1 MSRHVLQ
8 KLMQKLVLIDG
19 NSLFHRAFHALP
31 PLTSPSGELVNA
43 VYGFA
48 SIVMNI
54 LRKMNPEYMAVAF
67 DSSKKCFR
75 HDSFPEYKA
84 TRKKT
89 PQELYDQIPKI
100 KAFVT
105 ALGVP
110 IYEAPGYE
118 ADDILGTLAKKGVEK
133 NDVEVIVV
141 SGDLDTFQLVNKVTT
156 VATPGFQA
164 FEFYTPEKV
173 QERLH
178 VTPTQVI
185 DFKGLKGDASD
196 NIPGVRGIGTK
207 TAESLLETY
216 GSLENIYQNLA
227 NIPEKTRRK
236 LENDR
241 DTAFLSKKLAT
252 IYTSV
257 PVELHFEQC
266 QVRDLAKT
274 GVPDFFRALHFTSL
288 LKKLSLDSAPEQT
301 KLF

>member
-1 MSRHVLQ
+1 M
-8 KLMQKLVLIDG
+8 KKFILIDG

-48 SIVMNI
+48 SIILNI
-54 LRKMNPEYMAVAF
+54 IQKIQPQYMAVAF
-67 DSSKKCFR
+67 DSAKKCFR

-100 KAFVT
+100 KAFVK
-105 ALGVP
+105 ALRVP
-110 IYEAPGYE
+110 IYESPGYE
-118 ADDILGTLAKKGVEK
+118 ADDILGTLAKKGSEK
-133 NDVEVIVV
+133 NDVTVIVV
-141 SGDLDTFQLVNKVTT
+141 SGDLDTFQLVNELIS
-156 VATPGFQA
+156 VATPSFHE
-164 FEFYTPEKV
+164 FEIYTPEKV
-173 QERLH
+173 MERLR
-178 VTPTQVI
+178 VTPLQVI
-185 DFKGLKGDASD
+185 DFKGLKGDPSD

-207 TAESLLETY
+207 TAQTLLETY
-216 GSLENIYQNLA
+216 GSLENVYQNLA

-241 DTAFLSKKLAT
+241 NTAFLSKKLAT
-252 IYTSV
+252 IHTSV

-266 QVRDLAKT
+266 RVRDLT
-274 GVPDFFRALHFTSL
+274 ETEVPSFFRSLHFTSL
-288 LKKLSLDSAPEQT
+288 LKRLSLDSTPEQP